1 MNFIHPEAK
10 LHPSV
15 TVGAFSCIYD
25 DVEIGEGTV
34 IDNNVTIYSGT
45 RIGKTA
51 ISMPAQ

>member
-1 MNFIHPEAK
+1 MNYIHPEAK

-34 IDNNVTIYSGT
+34 IDNNVTIYGGT
-45 RIGKTA
+45 RIGKN
-51 ISMPAQ
+51 